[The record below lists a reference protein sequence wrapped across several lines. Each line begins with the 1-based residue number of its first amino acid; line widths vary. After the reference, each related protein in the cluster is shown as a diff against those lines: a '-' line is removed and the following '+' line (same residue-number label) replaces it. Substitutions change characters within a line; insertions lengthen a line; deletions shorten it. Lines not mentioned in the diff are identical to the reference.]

1 MKKMNLL
8 VMSLVSAAALSFSSC
23 SNNDDLT
30 SGGGTQSQADGVY
43 MTLKISGAT
52 SHGTRTSV
60 TADKTTAENGST
72 DESTIT
78 QGMMYIYDGNTCVFR
93 KVITADMF
101 KTAPTQTTAGVTKP
115 IKVAVTGAITTNKAY
130 HVYFLANNTSI
141 TDPLAAGASFTAS
154 TSGGANFATANN
166 FVMFNQNDGKKE
178 AAHSTVTFTDAAKSE
193 ATPAAAGE
201 IKLDRVVARIDNPSF
216 AETVTTVTPATD
228 TKTSINVADV
238 VAGISYEGFA
248 VSNLN
253 NNSYVKQN
261 WDSKFETLN
270 VKWGAEPKY
279 YLPKSAYGTLYNA
292 EGLENF
298 SSKENQVSWKYA
310 FENTTTDV
318 NEATAVYFKVKV
330 ALTET
335 AMTASDFKDGT
346 FYRYDGRLYTSIQA
360 IYNDAATGAI
370 SNPFT
375 ETSSIT
381 PADVVKKISDADGKL
396 TTDETVLAK
405 FREDYKIEVYRQ
417 GVMYYRWAIS
427 DNAYKP
433 FIASETTHT
442 YSVLRNSIYRL
453 NVTKVSEIGKD
464 VPNGPEP
471 DDPIKN
477 PNFYMNVTVSI
488 NPWVLNAQPI
498 ELK

>member
-8 VMSLVSAAALSFSSC
+8 TMSLVSAAALSFSSC
-23 SNNDDLT
+23 SSNDDLT
-30 SGGGTQSQADGVY
+30 GGGTQSQADGVY

-52 SHGTRTSV
+52 SHGTRTGV
-60 TADKTTAENGST
+60 TADKTTKENGNT

-78 QGMMYIYDGNTCVFR
+78 EGMMYIYDGNTCVFR

-130 HVYFLANNTSI
+130 YVYFLANKTSVDDPIAATSI
-141 TDPLAAGASFTAS
+141 FTS
-154 TSGGANFATANN
+154 TTGGADFATAQK
-166 FVMFNQNDGKKE
+166 FVMFNQNDGTKE

-253 NNSYVKQN
+253 NNSYVMQN
-261 WDSKFETLN
+261 WDNKFETLN
-270 VKWGAEPKY
+270 VKWGEPKY

-292 EGLENF
+292 AGLENF
-298 SSKENQVSWKYA
+298 SSKENPVSWKYA

-318 NEATAVYFKVKV
+318 NDATAIYFKVKV
-330 ALTET
+330 TLTET
-335 AMTASDFKDGT
+335 ANTASDFKDGT
-346 FYRYDGRLYTSIQA
+346 FYRYDGRLYTSIKA
-360 IYNDAATGAI
+360 IFDNAATGEI

-381 PADVVKKISDADGKL
+381 PADVVAKISDADGKL
-396 TTDETVLAK
+396 TTDEAKLAQ
-405 FREDYKIEVYRQ
+405 FRETYKIEVYRQ

-433 FIASETTHT
+433 FVASETTHT

>member
-1 MKKMNLL
+1 MNLL
-8 VMSLVSAAALSFSSC
+8 AMSLVSAAALSFSSC
-23 SNNDDLT
+23 SNNDDLA
-30 SGGGTQSQADGVY
+30 GGGTQSQADGVY

-52 SHGTRTSV
+52 SHGTRTGV
-60 TADKTTAENGST
+60 TADKTTTENGNEV
-72 DESTIT
+72 ESTIT
-78 QGMMYIYDGNTCVFR
+78 EGMMYIYDGNTCVFH
-93 KVITADMF
+93 KVITKDMF
-101 KTAPTQTTAGVTKP
+101 QTQPNQTTAGVTKP
-115 IKVAVTGAITTNKAY
+115 IKVAVTGDITTNKEY
-130 HVYFLANNTSI
+130 HVYFLANNTSVN
-141 TDPLAAGASFTAS
+141 DPLAAGASFAAS
-154 TSGGANFATANN
+154 TTGGADFATEKK
-166 FVMFNQNDGKKE
+166 FVMFNQNDGTKK

-193 ATPAAAGE
+193 KSPAAAGE
-201 IKLDRVVARIDNPSF
+201 IKLDRVVARIDRPSF

-253 NNSYVKQN
+253 NNSYVMQN
-261 WDSKFETLN
+261 WDNNFKTLS
-270 VKWGAEPKY
+270 VKWGEPKY
-279 YLPKSAYGTLYNA
+279 SLPKSTYGTLYNA
-292 EGLENF
+292 AGLENF
-298 SSKENQVSWKYA
+298 SSKENPVSWKYA

-318 NEATAVYFKVKV
+318 NDATAIYFKVKV
-330 ALTET
+330 TLTET
-335 AMTASDFKDGT
+335 ANTASDFKDGT
-346 FYRYDGRLYTSIQA
+346 FYRYDGRLYTSIKA
-360 IYNDAATGAI
+360 IFDNAATGEI

-381 PADVVKKISDADGKL
+381 PADVVAKISDADGKL
-396 TTDETVLAK
+396 TTDEAKLAQ
-405 FREDYKIEVYRQ
+405 FRETYKIEVYRQ

-433 FIASETTHT
+433 FVASETTHT

>member
-1 MKKMNLL
+1 MNLL
-8 VMSLVSAAALSFSSC
+8 AMSLVSAAALSFSSC

-30 SGGGTQSQADGVY
+30 GGGTQSQADGVY

-52 SHGTRTSV
+52 SHGTRTGVV
-60 TADKTTAENGST
+60 TPNTTENGEVE
-72 DESTIT
+72 ESTISN
-78 QGMMYIYDGNTCVFR
+78 GMLYIYDGNTCVFH

-101 KTAPTQTTAGVTKP
+101 KTAPTQTTAGKTKP
-115 IKVAVTGAITTNKAY
+115 IKVAVTGQIKTNTEY
-130 HVYFLANNTSI
+130 TVYFLANNTSVN
-141 TDPLAAGASFTAS
+141 DPLSADAKFTS
-154 TSGGANFATANN
+154 TNGGADYAENNN
-166 FVMFNQNDGKKE
+166 FVMFNQYDASRDV
-178 AAHSTVTFTDAAKSE
+178 AASKVTFTDAAKSE
-193 ATPAAAGE
+193 ATPAEADE
-201 IKLDRVVARIDNPSF
+201 IKLDRVVARIDQPTF
-216 AETVTTVTPATD
+216 KEVTTVTPAAD
-228 TKTSINVADV
+228 TKTSIN
-238 VAGISYEGFA
+238 AGNVIEGIALEGYA

-253 NNSYVKQN
+253 NTSYVKQN
-261 WDSKFETLN
+261 WTVVNTDWTLN
-270 VKWGAEPKY
+270 VLTTGTPKY
-279 YLPKSAYGTLYNA
+279 YLDKATYGSLYKA
-292 EGLENF
+292 DGLDNF
-298 SSKENQVSWKYA
+298 GTDKWKYA
-310 FENTTTDV
+310 FENTTIDV
-318 NEATAVYFKVKV
+318 DDATAVYFKVK
-330 ALTET
+330 ATLKE
-335 AMTASDFKDGT
+335 AANTASDFGDGT
-346 FYRYDGRLYTSIQA
+346 FYRYDGRLYTSIKA
-360 IYNDAATGAI
+360 IYDDAATGAI

-375 ETSSIT
+375 ETNSIT
-381 PADVVKKISDADGKL
+381 PADVVKMITKDGKL
-396 TTDETVLAK
+396 TTDEEVLAK

-417 GVMYYRWAIS
+417 GTMYYRWAIS

>member
-1 MKKMNLL
+1 MNLL
-8 VMSLVSAAALSFSSC
+8 AMSLVSAAALSFSSC
-23 SNNDDLT
+23 SSNDDLT
-30 SGGGTQSQADGVY
+30 SGGTQSQADGVY

-52 SHGTRTSV
+52 SHGTRTGV
-60 TADKTTAENGST
+60 TADKTTTENGNEA
-72 DESTIT
+72 ESTIT
-78 QGMMYIYDGNTCVFR
+78 EGMMYIYDGNTCVFR
-93 KVITADMF
+93 KVITKEMF
-101 KTAPTQTTAGVTKP
+101 QTQPNQTTAGVTKP
-115 IKVAVTGAITTNKAY
+115 IKVAVTGAITTGKKY
-130 HVYFLANNTSI
+130 DVYFLANRTNVDNPIAATSI
-141 TDPLAAGASFTAS
+141 FTS
-154 TSGGANFATANN
+154 TTGGADFATEKN
-166 FVMFNQNDGKKE
+166 FVMFNQNDGTKA
-178 AAHSTVTFTDAAKSE
+178 AAHSKVEFTADNKSE
-193 ATPAAAGE
+193 ANPAAADV
-201 IKLDRVVARIDNPSF
+201 IKLDRVVARIDRPSF

-253 NNSYVKQN
+253 NNSYVMQN
-261 WDSKFETLN
+261 WDTNFKTLS
-270 VKWGAEPKY
+270 VKWGEPKY
-279 YLPKSAYGTLYNA
+279 SLPKSTYGTLYNA
-292 EGLENF
+292 EGLTNF
-298 SSKENQVSWKYA
+298 DTKEKPVSWKYA

-318 NEATAVYFKVKV
+318 NDATAVYFKVKV

-335 AMTASDFKDGT
+335 AMAASDFKDGT
-346 FYRYDGRLYTSIQA
+346 FYRYDGRLYTSIKA
-360 IYNDAATGAI
+360 IFDNAATGEI

-375 ETSSIT
+375 ETNSIT
-381 PADVVKKISDADGKL
+381 PADVVAKISDADGKL
-396 TTDETVLAK
+396 TTDEDKLAK
-405 FREDYKIEVYRQ
+405 FRQDYKIEVYRQ

-433 FIASETTHT
+433 FVASETTHT

-471 DDPIKN
+471 DDPIKD

>member
-1 MKKMNLL
+1 MNLL

-23 SNNDDLT
+23 SSNDDLT
-30 SGGGTQSQADGVY
+30 GGGTQSQADGVY
-43 MTLKISGAT
+43 MTLKISGTT

-60 TADKTTAENGST
+60 TDGKTTTDNGSVA
-72 DESTIT
+72 ESTIT
-78 QGMMYIYDGNTCVFR
+78 EGMMYIYDGPTCVFR
-93 KVITADMF
+93 KVITKDMF
-101 KTAPTQTTAGVTKP
+101 ETAPTQTTSGVTKP
-115 IKVAVTGAITTNKAY
+115 IKVAVTGAITTGKKY
-130 HVYFLANNTSI
+130 DVYFLANRTNVDNPIAATSI
-141 TDPLAAGASFTAS
+141 FTS
-154 TSGGANFATANN
+154 TTGGADFATDNK
-166 FVMFNQNDGKKE
+166 FVMFNQNDGTKA
-178 AAHSTVTFTDAAKSE
+178 AAHSKVEFTDSAKSE
-193 ATPAAAGE
+193 KSPAAADE
-201 IKLDRVVARIDNPSF
+201 IKLDRVVARIDRPSF

-253 NNSYVKQN
+253 NNSYVMQN
-261 WDSKFETLN
+261 WDTNFKTLS
-270 VKWGAEPKY
+270 VKWGEPKY
-279 YLPKSAYGTLYNA
+279 SLPKSTYGTLYNA
-292 EGLENF
+292 EGLANF
-298 SSKENQVSWKYA
+298 DTKEKPVSWKYA

-318 NEATAVYFKVKV
+318 NDATAVYFKVKV

-335 AMTASDFKDGT
+335 AMAASDFKDGT
-346 FYRYDGRLYTSIQA
+346 FYRYDGRLYTSIKA
-360 IYNDAATGAI
+360 IFDNAATGEI

-375 ETSSIT
+375 ETNSIT
-381 PADVVKKISDADGKL
+381 PADVVAKISDADGKL
-396 TTDETVLAK
+396 TTDEAKLAK
-405 FREDYKIEVYRQ
+405 FRQDYKIEVYRQ
-417 GVMYYRWAIS
+417 GTMYYRWAIS

-471 DDPIKN
+471 DDPVKN

>member
-1 MKKMNLL
+1 
-8 VMSLVSAAALSFSSC
+8 MSLVSAAALSFSSC
-23 SNNDDLT
+23 SSNDDLT
-30 SGGGTQSQADGVY
+30 GGGTQSQADGVY

-52 SHGTRTSV
+52 SHGTRTGV
-60 TADKTTAENGST
+60 TTGKTTTENGNS
-72 DESTIT
+72 DESTIKE
-78 QGMMYIYDGNTCVFR
+78 GMLYIYDGNTCVFR

-101 KTAPTQTTAGVTKP
+101 KTAPTQTTAGETKP

-130 HVYFLANNTSI
+130 NVYFLANKTSVDDPIAATSI
-141 TDPLAAGASFTAS
+141 FTS
-154 TSGGANFATANN
+154 TTGGKDFATAQK
-166 FVMFNQNDGKKE
+166 FVMFNQNDGTKE

-238 VAGISYEGFA
+238 VAGITYEGYA

-261 WDSKFETLN
+261 WDNKFETLT
-270 VKWGAEPKY
+270 VKWGEPKY
-279 YLPKSAYGTLYNA
+279 YLPKSDYGTLYNA
-292 EGLENF
+292 AGLDNF
-298 SSKENQVSWKYA
+298 GTESWKYA

-318 NEATAVYFKVKV
+318 DEATAVYFKVKV
-330 ALTET
+330 TLTET
-335 AMTASDFKDGT
+335 ANNASDFKDGT
-346 FYRYDGRLYTSIQA
+346 FYRYDGRLYTSIKA
-360 IYNDAATGAI
+360 IYDDAATGAI

-381 PADVVKKISDADGKL
+381 PADVVAKITGTDGKL
-396 TTDETVLAK
+396 TTIEADLAK

-417 GVMYYRWAIS
+417 GTMYYRWAIS

-433 FIASETTHT
+433 FVASDATHT

>member
-1 MKKMNLL
+1 MNLL
-8 VMSLVSAAALSFSSC
+8 AMSLVSAAALSFSSC

-30 SGGGTQSQADGVY
+30 GGGTQSQADGVY

-52 SHGTRTSV
+52 SHGTRTGV
-60 TADKTTAENGST
+60 TADKTTTENGNEA
-72 DESTIT
+72 ESTIT
-78 QGMMYIYDGNTCVFR
+78 EGMMYIYDGNTCVFR
-93 KVITADMF
+93 KVITKEMF
-101 KTAPTQTTAGVTKP
+101 QTQPNQTTAGVTKP
-115 IKVAVTGAITTNKAY
+115 IKVAVTGAITTGKKY
-130 HVYFLANNTSI
+130 DVYFLANRTNVDNPIAATSI
-141 TDPLAAGASFTAS
+141 FTS
-154 TSGGANFATANN
+154 TTGGADFATEKT
-166 FVMFNQNDGKKE
+166 FVMFNQNDGTKA
-178 AAHSTVTFTDAAKSE
+178 AAHSKVEFTADNKSE
-193 ATPAAAGE
+193 ANPAAADV
-201 IKLDRVVARIDNPSF
+201 IKLDRVVARIDRPSF

-238 VAGISYEGFA
+238 VAGISYEGYA

-253 NNSYVKQN
+253 NNSYVMQN
-261 WDSKFETLN
+261 WDINFKTLS
-270 VKWGAEPKY
+270 VKWGEPKY
-279 YLPKSAYGTLYNA
+279 SLPKSTYGTLYNA
-292 EGLENF
+292 EGLTNF
-298 SSKENQVSWKYA
+298 DTKEKPVSWKYA

-318 NEATAVYFKVKV
+318 NDATAVYFKVKV

-335 AMTASDFKDGT
+335 ANNASDFRDGT
-346 FYRYDGRLYTSIQA
+346 FYRYDGRLYTSIKA
-360 IYNDAATGAI
+360 IFDDAATGAI

-381 PADVVKKISDADGKL
+381 PADVVAKISDADGKL
-396 TTDETVLAK
+396 TTDEAKLAQ
-405 FREDYKIEVYRQ
+405 FRQTYKIEVYRQ

-471 DDPIKN
+471 DDPVKN

>member
-1 MKKMNLL
+1 MNLL
-8 VMSLVSAAALSFSSC
+8 AMSLVSAAALSFSSC

-30 SGGGTQSQADGVY
+30 GGGTQSQADGVY

-52 SHGTRTSV
+52 SHGTRTGV
-60 TADKTTAENGST
+60 TADKTTTENGNS
-72 DESTIT
+72 DESTIKE
-78 QGMMYIYDGNTCVFR
+78 GMLYIYDGNTCVFR

-101 KTAPTQTTAGVTKP
+101 KTAPTQTTAGETKP

-130 HVYFLANNTSI
+130 NVYFLANKTSVDDPIAATSI
-141 TDPLAAGASFTAS
+141 FTS
-154 TSGGANFATANN
+154 TTGGADFATEKN
-166 FVMFNQNDGKKE
+166 FVMFNQNDGTNK
-178 AAHSTVTFTDAAKSE
+178 AAHSTVTFTDAAKSK

-201 IKLDRVVARIDNPSF
+201 IKLDRVVARIDRPSF

-253 NNSYVKQN
+253 NNSYVMQN
-261 WDSKFETLN
+261 WDANFKTLS
-270 VKWGAEPKY
+270 VKWGEPKY
-279 YLPKSAYGTLYNA
+279 SLPKSTYGTLYNA
-292 EGLENF
+292 EGLANF
-298 SSKENQVSWKYA
+298 DTKEKPVSWKYA

-318 NEATAVYFKVKV
+318 NDATAVYFKVKV

-335 AMTASDFKDGT
+335 AMAASDFKDGT
-346 FYRYDGRLYTSIQA
+346 FYRYDGRLYTSIKA
-360 IYNDAATGAI
+360 IFDNAATGEI

-375 ETSSIT
+375 ETNSIT
-381 PADVVKKISDADGKL
+381 PADVVAKISDTDGKL
-396 TTDETVLAK
+396 TTDEAKLAQ
-405 FREDYKIEVYRQ
+405 FRETYKIEVYRQ

>member
-1 MKKMNLL
+1 MNLL

-30 SGGGTQSQADGVY
+30 GGGTQSQADGVY

-52 SHGTRTSV
+52 SHGTRTGV
-60 TADKTTAENGST
+60 TADKTTAENGNS
-72 DESTIT
+72 DESTIKE
-78 QGMMYIYDGNTCVFR
+78 GMLYIYDGNTCVFH

-101 KTAPTQTTAGVTKP
+101 KTAPTQTTAGETKP

-130 HVYFLANNTSI
+130 NVYFLANNTSVD
-141 TDPLAAGASFTAS
+141 DPIAATSIFTS
-154 TSGGANFATANN
+154 TTGGKDFATAQK
-166 FVMFNQNDGKKE
+166 FVMFNQNDGTKE

-238 VAGISYEGFA
+238 VAGISYEGYA

-261 WDSKFETLN
+261 WDQKFETLT
-270 VKWGAEPKY
+270 VKWGEPKY
-279 YLPKSAYGTLYNA
+279 YLPKSTYGTLYNA
-292 EGLENF
+292 AGLDNF
-298 SSKENQVSWKYA
+298 GTESWKYA
-310 FENTTTDV
+310 FENTTTTVD
-318 NEATAVYFKVKV
+318 EATAVYFKVKV
-330 ALTET
+330 ALTQT
-335 AMTASDFKDGT
+335 AMDASDFQDGT

-381 PADVVKKISDADGKL
+381 PANVVAKITKDGKL
-396 TTDETVLAK
+396 TTDEEVLAK

-433 FIASETTHT
+433 FVASETTHT

>member
-1 MKKMNLL
+1 MNLL
-8 VMSLVSAAALSFSSC
+8 AMSLVSAAALSFSSC
-23 SNNDDLT
+23 SSNDDLA
-30 SGGGTQSQADGVY
+30 GGGTQSQADGVY

-60 TADKTTAENGST
+60 ATPNTTEDGT
-72 DESTIT
+72 VEESTIT
-78 QGMMYIYDGNTCVFR
+78 EGMMYIYDENTCVFR

-130 HVYFLANNTSI
+130 NVYFLANDKSV
-141 TDPLAAGASFTAS
+141 TDPLATNASFTAS
-154 TSGGANFATANN
+154 TTGGANFATANK
-166 FVMFNQNDGKKE
+166 FVMFNQNDGKVH
-178 AAHSTVTFTDAAKSE
+178 ANHSTVTFTDKAKSE
-193 ATPAAAGE
+193 TSPAEAGE

-228 TKTSINVADV
+228 TKTSINAADV
-238 VAGISYEGFA
+238 VESISYEGYA

-261 WDSKFETLN
+261 WDNNFETLT
-270 VKWGAEPKY
+270 VKWGEPKY
-279 YLPKSAYGTLYNA
+279 YLPKSDYGTLYKA
-292 EGLENF
+292 DGLNNF
-298 SSKENQVSWKYA
+298 GKDNWKYA

-318 NEATAVYFKVKV
+318 DDATAVYFKVKV
-330 ALTET
+330 ALTEP
-335 AMTASDFKDGT
+335 ANQASDFRDGT

-360 IYNDAATGAI
+360 IYDDAATGAI

-375 ETSSIT
+375 ETNSKT
-381 PADVVKKISDADGKL
+381 PAEVVNMIKDATTNKL
-396 TTDETVLAK
+396 TTDEDKLAK
-405 FREDYKIEVYRQ
+405 FRADYKIEVYRE
-417 GVMYYRWAIS
+417 GMMYYRWAIS

-433 FIASETTHT
+433 FVASETTHT

-453 NVTKVSEIGKD
+453 TVTKVSEIGKD

-471 DDPIKN
+471 DDPVKN

>member
-1 MKKMNLL
+1 MNLL

-30 SGGGTQSQADGVY
+30 GGGTQSQADGVY

-52 SHGTRTSV
+52 SHGTRTGV
-60 TADKTTAENGST
+60 TADKTTAENGNS
-72 DESTIT
+72 DESTIKE
-78 QGMMYIYDGNTCVFR
+78 GMLYIYDGNTCVFR

-101 KTAPTQTTAGVTKP
+101 KTAPTQTTAGETKP

-130 HVYFLANNTSI
+130 NVYFLANNTSVN
-141 TDPLAAGASFTAS
+141 DPIAATSIFTSA
-154 TSGGANFATANN
+154 TGGKDFATAQK
-166 FVMFNQNDGKKE
+166 FVMFNQNDGTKE

-238 VAGISYEGFA
+238 VAGITYEGYA

-261 WDSKFETLN
+261 WDQKFETLT
-270 VKWGAEPKY
+270 VKWGEPKY
-279 YLPKSAYGTLYNA
+279 FLPKSTYGTLYNA
-292 EGLENF
+292 AGLDNF
-298 SSKENQVSWKYA
+298 GTESWKYA

-318 NEATAVYFKVKV
+318 DEATAVYFKVKV
-330 ALTET
+330 TLTET
-335 AMTASDFKDGT
+335 ANNASDFQDGT
-346 FYRYDGRLYTSIQA
+346 FYRYDGRLYTTIQA

-375 ETSSIT
+375 ETGEIT
-381 PADVVKKISDADGKL
+381 PAAVVAKITGADGKL
-396 TTDETVLAK
+396 TTDEDVLAK
-405 FREDYKIEVYRQ
+405 FRKDYKIEVYRQ
-417 GVMYYRWAIS
+417 GTMYYRWAIS

-433 FIASETTHT
+433 FVASETTHT

-453 NVTKVSEIGKD
+453 TVTKVSEIGKD

-471 DDPIKN
+471 DDPVKN
-477 PNFYMNVTVSI
+477 PNFYMNVSVSI

>member
-8 VMSLVSAAALSFSSC
+8 AMSLVSAAALSFSSC
-23 SNNDDLT
+23 SSNDDLA
-30 SGGGTQSQADGVY
+30 GGGTQSQADGVY

-52 SHGTRTSV
+52 SHGTRTGV
-60 TADKTTAENGST
+60 TADKTTTENGNEA
-72 DESTIT
+72 ESTIT
-78 QGMMYIYDGNTCVFR
+78 EGMMYIYDGNTCVFR
-93 KVITADMF
+93 KVITANMF
-101 KTAPTQTTAGVTKP
+101 KTAPTPTTAGVTKP
-115 IKVAVTGAITTNKAY
+115 IKVAVTGAITTNKPY
-130 HVYFLANNTSI
+130 NVYFLANNTTV
-141 TDPLAAGASFTAS
+141 TDPLATEASFTAS
-154 TSGGANFATANN
+154 TTGGANFATANN
-166 FVMFNQNDGKKE
+166 FVMFNQNDVKKQ
-178 AAHSTVTFTDAAKSE
+178 ANHSTVTFTDKAKSE
-193 ATPAAAGE
+193 TSPAEAGE

-228 TKTSINVADV
+228 TKTSINAADV
-238 VAGISYEGFA
+238 VESISYEGYA

-261 WDSKFETLN
+261 WDNNFETLT
-270 VKWGAEPKY
+270 VKWGEPKY
-279 YLPKSAYGTLYNA
+279 YLPKSDYGTLYKA
-292 EGLENF
+292 DGLNNF
-298 SSKENQVSWKYA
+298 GKDNWKYA

-318 NEATAVYFKVKV
+318 DDATAVYFKVKV
-330 ALTET
+330 ALTEP
-335 AMTASDFKDGT
+335 ANQASDFRDGT

-375 ETSSIT
+375 ETNSIT
-381 PADVVKKISDADGKL
+381 PADVVAKISDTDGKL
-396 TTDETVLAK
+396 TTDEGKLAK
-405 FREDYKIEVYRQ
+405 FRQDYKIEVYRQ

-433 FIASETTHT
+433 FVASETTHT

-453 NVTKVSEIGKD
+453 TVTKVSEIGKD

-471 DDPIKN
+471 DDPVKN

>member
-8 VMSLVSAAALSFSSC
+8 AMSLVSAAALSFSSC
-23 SNNDDLT
+23 SNNDDL
-30 SGGGTQSQADGVY
+30 GGGAGTQSQADGVY

-52 SHGTRTSV
+52 SHGTRTGV
-60 TADKTTAENGST
+60 TTNKTTTEDGNP

-78 QGMMYIYDGNTCVFR
+78 EGMMYIYDGNTCVFR
-93 KVITADMF
+93 KVITKDMF
-101 KTAPTQTTAGVTKP
+101 ATKPTQTTPGVTKP
-115 IKVAVTGAITTNKAY
+115 IKVAVTGDITTNKEY
-130 HVYFLANNTSI
+130 NVYFLANNTTV
-141 TDPLAAGASFTAS
+141 TDPLAANEIFTAS
-154 TSGGANFATANN
+154 TTGGADYATADK
-166 FVMFNQNDGKKE
+166 FVMFNQNDGTKQ
-178 AAHSTVTFTDAAKSE
+178 AAHSTVKFTDAAKSE
-193 ATPAAAGE
+193 TSPAEASE

-216 AETVTTVTPATD
+216 AETVTTVTPAAD
-228 TKTSINVADV
+228 TKTSINVDDV
-238 VAGISYEGFA
+238 VLGITYEGYA

-261 WDSKFETLN
+261 WDANFKTLS
-270 VKWGAEPKY
+270 VKWGEPKY
-279 YLPKSAYGTLYNA
+279 YLPKSDYGTLYKA
-292 EGLENF
+292 EGLDNF
-298 SSKENQVSWKYA
+298 GTGNWKYA
-310 FENTTTDV
+310 FENTTDDV

-330 ALTET
+330 TLTET
-335 AMTASDFKDGT
+335 AKTASDFKDGT
-346 FYRYDGRLYTSIQA
+346 FYRYDGRLYTSIKA
-360 IYNDAATGAI
+360 IYDDAATGAI

-375 ETSSIT
+375 ETNSIT
-381 PADVVKKISDADGKL
+381 PATVVAKISDTEGKL
-396 TTDETVLAK
+396 TTDEDVLAK

-417 GVMYYRWAIS
+417 GTMYYRWAIS

-433 FIASETTHT
+433 FNASETTHT

>member
-1 MKKMNLL
+1 MNLL

-23 SNNDDLT
+23 SSNDDLT
-30 SGGGTQSQADGVY
+30 GGGTQSQADGVY

-52 SHGTRTSV
+52 SHGTRTGV
-60 TADKTTAENGST
+60 TADKTTKENGNT

-78 QGMMYIYDGNTCVFR
+78 EGMMYIYDGNTCVFR

-130 HVYFLANNTSI
+130 YVYFLANKTSVDDPIAATSI
-141 TDPLAAGASFTAS
+141 FTS
-154 TSGGANFATANN
+154 TTGGADFATAQK
-166 FVMFNQNDGKKE
+166 FVMFNQNDGTKE

-253 NNSYVKQN
+253 NNSYVMQN
-261 WDSKFETLN
+261 WDNKFETLN
-270 VKWGAEPKY
+270 VKWGEPKY

-292 EGLENF
+292 AGLENF
-298 SSKENQVSWKYA
+298 SSKENPVSWKYA

-318 NEATAVYFKVKV
+318 NDATAIYFKVKV
-330 ALTET
+330 TLTET
-335 AMTASDFKDGT
+335 ANTASDFKDGT
-346 FYRYDGRLYTSIQA
+346 FYRYDGRLYTSIKA
-360 IYNDAATGAI
+360 IFDNAATGEI

-381 PADVVKKISDADGKL
+381 PADVVAKISDADGKL
-396 TTDETVLAK
+396 TTDEAKLAQ

-433 FIASETTHT
+433 FVASDPTHT

>member
-23 SNNDDLT
+23 SSNDDLT
-30 SGGGTQSQADGVY
+30 SGGTQSQADGVY

-52 SHGTRTSV
+52 SHGTRTGA
-60 TADKTTAENGST
+60 TTGKTTEKGGTEA
-72 DESTIT
+72 ESTISN
-78 QGMMYIYDGNTCVFR
+78 GMLYIYDGNTCVFR

-101 KTAPTQTTAGVTKP
+101 KTAPTQTTAGETKP

-130 HVYFLANNTSI
+130 NVYFLANNTTV
-141 TDPLAAGASFTAS
+141 TDPLATNASFTAS
-154 TSGGANFATANN
+154 TTGGANFATDNK
-166 FVMFNQNDGKKE
+166 FVMFNQNDGTVH
-178 AAHSTVTFTDAAKSE
+178 ANHSTVTFTDAAKSE
-193 ATPAAAGE
+193 TSPAHADV

-238 VAGISYEGFA
+238 VASISYEGYA

-261 WDSKFETLN
+261 WDNNFETLT
-270 VKWGAEPKY
+270 VKWGEPKY
-279 YLPKSAYGTLYNA
+279 YLPKSDYGTLYKA
-292 EGLENF
+292 EGLVNF
-298 SSKENQVSWKYA
+298 GTDNWKYA
-310 FENTTTDV
+310 FENTTPDV
-318 NEATAVYFKVKV
+318 NDATAVYFKVKV

-335 AMTASDFKDGT
+335 ANNASDFKDGT
-346 FYRYDGRLYTSIQA
+346 FYRYDGRLYTSIKA
-360 IYNDAATGAI
+360 IFDDAATGTI
-370 SNPFT
+370 VNPFNLLT
-375 ETSSIT
+375 VDEVLSQI
-381 PADVVKKISDADGKL
+381 KDASTGKL
-396 TTDETVLAK
+396 TENEETLAT
-405 FREDYKIEVYRQ
+405 FRQTYKIEVYRQ

-453 NVTKVSEIGKD
+453 NVTKINEIGKD

-471 DDPIKN
+471 DDPNKN
-477 PNFYMNVTVSI
+477 PNYYMNVSVSI
-488 NPWVLNAQPI
+488 NPWVLNEINNI

>member
-1 MKKMNLL
+1 MNLL

-30 SGGGTQSQADGVY
+30 GGGTQSQADGVY

-52 SHGTRTSV
+52 SHGTRTGV
-60 TADKTTAENGST
+60 TADKTTTENGNS
-72 DESTIT
+72 DESTIKE
-78 QGMMYIYDGNTCVFR
+78 GMLYIYDGNTCVFR

-101 KTAPTQTTAGVTKP
+101 KTAPTQTTAGETKP

-130 HVYFLANNTSI
+130 NVYFLANNTSVN
-141 TDPLAAGASFTAS
+141 DPIAATSIFTS
-154 TSGGANFATANN
+154 TTGGKNFATAQN
-166 FVMFNQNDGKKE
+166 FVMFNQNDGTKE

-238 VAGISYEGFA
+238 VAGITYEGYA

-261 WDSKFETLN
+261 WDQKFETLT
-270 VKWGAEPKY
+270 VKWGEPKY
-279 YLPKSAYGTLYNA
+279 YLPKSTYGTLYNA
-292 EGLENF
+292 AGLDNF
-298 SSKENQVSWKYA
+298 GTESWKYA

-318 NEATAVYFKVKV
+318 DEATAVYFKVKV
-330 ALTET
+330 ALTQT
-335 AMTASDFKDGT
+335 AMDASDFQDGT

-381 PADVVKKISDADGKL
+381 PANVVAKITKDGKL
-396 TTDETVLAK
+396 TTDEEVLAK

>member
-8 VMSLVSAAALSFSSC
+8 AMSLVSAAALSFSSC
-23 SNNDDLT
+23 SNNDDLA
-30 SGGGTQSQADGVY
+30 GGGTQSQADGVY

-60 TADKTTAENGST
+60 TDGKTTTDNGSVA
-72 DESTIT
+72 ESTIT
-78 QGMMYIYDGNTCVFR
+78 EGMMYIYDGNTCVFR
-93 KVITADMF
+93 KVITKDMF
-101 KTAPTQTTAGVTKP
+101 DTKPTQTTAGVTKP

-130 HVYFLANNTSI
+130 NVYFLANNTTV
-141 TDPLAAGASFTAS
+141 TDPLATGASFTAS
-154 TSGGANFATANN
+154 TTGGADYATAEK
-166 FVMFNQNDGKKE
+166 FVMFNQNDVTNK
-178 AAHSTVTFTDAAKSE
+178 ADHSTVTFTDAAKSE

-216 AETVTTVTPATD
+216 AETVTTVTPAENT
-228 TKTSINVADV
+228 TTSINVGDV

-253 NNSYVKQN
+253 NNSYVMQN
-261 WDSKFETLN
+261 WDNKFETLN
-270 VKWGAEPKY
+270 VKWGEPKY
-279 YLPKSAYGTLYNA
+279 YLPKSDYGTLYQA
-292 EGLENF
+292 DGLENF
-298 SSKENQVSWKYA
+298 SSKENPVSWKYA
-310 FENTTTDV
+310 FENTTTTVD
-318 NEATAVYFKVKV
+318 EATAVYFKVKV
-330 ALTET
+330 ALTQT
-335 AMTASDFKDGT
+335 AMDASDFQDGT

-381 PADVVKKISDADGKL
+381 PANVVAKITKDGKL
-396 TTDETVLAK
+396 TTDEEVLAK

-433 FIASETTHT
+433 FVASETTHT

>member
-1 MKKMNLL
+1 MNLL
-8 VMSLVSAAALSFSSC
+8 AMSLVSAAALSFSSC
-23 SNNDDLT
+23 SNNDDL
-30 SGGGTQSQADGVY
+30 GGGSGNQSQADGVY

-52 SHGTRTSV
+52 SHGTRTGV
-60 TADKTTAENGST
+60 TADKTTTENGNT

-78 QGMMYIYDGNTCVFR
+78 EGMMYIYDGNTCVFR

-115 IKVAVTGAITTNKAY
+115 IKVAVTGAIKTNKDY
-130 HVYFLANNTSI
+130 YVYFLANNTTI
-141 TDPLAAGASFTAS
+141 NDPLADGVSFAASAT
-154 TSGGANFATANN
+154 GGADYAAKEH
-166 FVMFNQNDGKKE
+166 FVMFNQNDVTKA
-178 AAHSTVTFTDAAKSE
+178 AAHSTVKFTDDNKSE
-193 ATPAAAGE
+193 ANPAPADE

-238 VAGISYEGFA
+238 VEGITYAGYA

-261 WDSKFETLN
+261 WDNKFETLT
-270 VKWGAEPKY
+270 VKWGEPKY
-279 YLPKSAYGTLYNA
+279 YLPKSDYGTLYNA
-292 EGLENF
+292 EGLGNF
-298 SSKENQVSWKYA
+298 GTDKWKYA
-310 FENTTTDV
+310 FENTTINVDD
-318 NEATAVYFKVKV
+318 ATAVYFKVNVTLKD
-330 ALTET
+330 A
-335 AMTASDFKDGT
+335 AKAASDFKDGT

-360 IYNDAATGAI
+360 IYDDAATGAI

-375 ETSSIT
+375 ETSSIN
-381 PADVVKKISDADGKL
+381 PADVVAQISKDGKL
-396 TTDETVLAK
+396 TEDEAKLAK

-417 GVMYYRWAIS
+417 GTMYYRWAIS

>member
-8 VMSLVSAAALSFSSC
+8 AMSLVSAAALSFSSC

-30 SGGGTQSQADGVY
+30 GGGTQSQADGVY

-52 SHGTRTSV
+52 SHGTRTGV
-60 TADKTTAENGST
+60 TADKTTTENGNEA
-72 DESTIT
+72 ESTIT
-78 QGMMYIYDGNTCVFR
+78 EGMMYIYDGNTCVFR
-93 KVITADMF
+93 KVITKEMF
-101 KTAPTQTTAGVTKP
+101 QTQPNQTTAGVTKP
-115 IKVAVTGAITTNKAY
+115 IKVAVTGAITTGKKY
-130 HVYFLANNTSI
+130 DVYFLANRTNIDNPIAATSI
-141 TDPLAAGASFTAS
+141 FTS
-154 TSGGANFATANN
+154 TTGGADFATEKN
-166 FVMFNQNDGKKE
+166 FVMFNQNDGTKA
-178 AAHSTVTFTDAAKSE
+178 AAHSKVEFTADNKSE
-193 ATPAAAGE
+193 ANPAAADV
-201 IKLDRVVARIDNPSF
+201 IKLDRVVARIDRPSF

-238 VAGISYEGFA
+238 VAGISYEGYA

-253 NNSYVKQN
+253 NNSYVMQN
-261 WDSKFETLN
+261 WDINFKTLS
-270 VKWGAEPKY
+270 VKWGEPKY
-279 YLPKSAYGTLYNA
+279 SLPKSTYGTLYNA
-292 EGLENF
+292 EGLTNF
-298 SSKENQVSWKYA
+298 DTKEKPVSWKYA

-318 NEATAVYFKVKV
+318 NDATAVYFKVKV

-335 AMTASDFKDGT
+335 ANNASDFRDGT
-346 FYRYDGRLYTSIQA
+346 FYRYDGRLYTSIKA
-360 IYNDAATGAI
+360 IFDDAATGAI

-381 PADVVKKISDADGKL
+381 PADVVAKISDADGKL
-396 TTDETVLAK
+396 TTDEAKLAQ
-405 FREDYKIEVYRQ
+405 FRQTYKIEVYRQ

-471 DDPIKN
+471 DDPVKN

>member
-8 VMSLVSAAALSFSSC
+8 TMSLVSAAALSFSSC
-23 SNNDDLT
+23 SSNDDL
-30 SGGGTQSQADGVY
+30 GGGSGNQSQADGVY

-52 SHGTRTSV
+52 SHGTRTGV
-60 TADKTTAENGST
+60 TADKTTTENGNT

-78 QGMMYIYDGNTCVFR
+78 EGMMYIYDGNTCVFR

-101 KTAPTQTTAGVTKP
+101 KTAPTQTTPGVTKP
-115 IKVAVTGAITTNKAY
+115 IKVAVTGAIKTNKDY
-130 HVYFLANNTSI
+130 YVYFLANNTTI
-141 TDPLAAGASFTAS
+141 NDPLADGVSFAASAT
-154 TSGGANFATANN
+154 GGADYAAKEH
-166 FVMFNQNDGKKE
+166 FVMFNQNDVTKA
-178 AAHSTVTFTDAAKSE
+178 AAHSTVKFTDDNKSE
-193 ATPAAAGE
+193 ANPAPADE

-216 AETVTTVTPATD
+216 AETVTTVTPAEN
-228 TKTSINVADV
+228 TKTSINVAKV
-238 VAGISYEGFA
+238 VAGISYEGYA

-253 NNSYVKQN
+253 NNSYVMQN
-261 WDSKFETLN
+261 WVDKFGTLK
-270 VKWGAEPKY
+270 VKWGEPKY
-279 YLPKSAYGTLYNA
+279 YLPKSDYGTLYKA
-292 EGLENF
+292 EGLGNF
-298 SSKENQVSWKYA
+298 DTDSWKYA

>member
-23 SNNDDLT
+23 SSNDDLA
-30 SGGGTQSQADGVY
+30 GGGTQSQADGVY

-60 TADKTTAENGST
+60 ATPNTTEDGT
-72 DESTIT
+72 VEESTIT
-78 QGMMYIYDGNTCVFR
+78 EGMMYIYDENTCVFR

-130 HVYFLANNTSI
+130 NVYFLANDKSV
-141 TDPLAAGASFTAS
+141 TDPLATNASFTAS
-154 TSGGANFATANN
+154 TTGGANFATANK
-166 FVMFNQNDGKKE
+166 FVMFNQNDGKVH
-178 AAHSTVTFTDAAKSE
+178 ANHSTVTFTDKAKSE
-193 ATPAAAGE
+193 TSPAEAGE
-201 IKLDRVVARIDNPSF
+201 IKLDRVVARIDKPTF
-216 AETVTTVTPATD
+216 KEVTTVTPAAD
-228 TKTSINVADV
+228 TKTSIN
-238 VAGISYEGFA
+238 AGNVIEGIALEGYA

-253 NNSYVKQN
+253 NTSYVKQN
-261 WDSKFETLN
+261 WTQVNTDWTLN
-270 VKWGAEPKY
+270 VLTTGTPKY
-279 YLPKSAYGTLYNA
+279 YLNKDTYGTKYKPD
-292 EGLENF
+292 GFGNF
-298 SSKENQVSWKYA
+298 GIDKWKYA
-310 FENTTTDV
+310 FENTTTNVD
-318 NEATAVYFKVKV
+318 EATAVYFKVK
-330 ALTET
+330 ATLKE
-335 AMTASDFKDGT
+335 AANNASDFRDGT

-360 IYNDAATGAI
+360 IYDDAATGAI

-375 ETSSIT
+375 ETNSKT
-381 PADVVKKISDADGKL
+381 PAEVVNMIKDATTNKL
-396 TTDETVLAK
+396 TTDEDKLAK
-405 FREDYKIEVYRQ
+405 FRADYKIEVYRE
-417 GVMYYRWAIS
+417 GMMYYRWAIS

-433 FIASETTHT
+433 FVASETTHT

-453 NVTKVSEIGKD
+453 TVTKVSEIGKD

-471 DDPIKN
+471 DDPDKN

-488 NPWVLNAQPI
+488 NPWVLNEINNI

>member
-1 MKKMNLL
+1 MNLL

-30 SGGGTQSQADGVY
+30 GGGTQSQADGVY

-52 SHGTRTSV
+52 SHGTRTGV
-60 TADKTTAENGST
+60 TADKTTTENGNP

-78 QGMMYIYDGNTCVFR
+78 QGMLYIYDGQTCVFH
-93 KVITADMF
+93 KVITAEMF
-101 KTAPTQTTAGVTKP
+101 DTKPTQTTAGVTKP
-115 IKVAVTGAITTNKAY
+115 IKVAVTGAITTNKPY
-130 HVYFLANNTSI
+130 NVYFLANNTTV
-141 TDPLAAGASFTAS
+141 TDPLAAGKSFTAS
-154 TSGGANFATANN
+154 TSGGADYATANN
-166 FVMFNQNDGKKE
+166 FVMFNQNDGTKE
-178 AAHSTVTFTDAAKSE
+178 AAHSTVTFTDAAKSV

-270 VKWGAEPKY
+270 VKLGAEPKY

-298 SSKENQVSWKYA
+298 SSKENKVSWKYA

-318 NEATAVYFKVKV
+318 DKATAVYFKVKV

-335 AMTASDFKDGT
+335 AMAASDFKDGT
-346 FYRYDGRLYTSIQA
+346 FYRYDGRLYTSIKA
-360 IYNDAATGAI
+360 IFDNAATGEI

-375 ETSSIT
+375 ETNSIT
-381 PADVVKKISDADGKL
+381 PADVVAKISDADGKL
-396 TTDETVLAK
+396 TTDEAKLAK
-405 FREDYKIEVYRQ
+405 FRQDYKIEVYRQ
-417 GVMYYRWAIS
+417 GTMYYRWAIS

-433 FIASETTHT
+433 FVASETTHT

-471 DDPIKN
+471 DDPIKD